1 MQPNILLIGYNNK
14 VLEMMQNKF
23 ILTQIKWLKQ
33 CVDDRKRFEVSDFS
47 KNCFILI
54 YLIGVLMFEE
64 YAGVIWYLYN
74 TNKTRLNFI

>member
-47 KNCFILI
+47 KN
-54 YLIGVLMFEE
+54 
-64 YAGVIWYLYN
+64 
-74 TNKTRLNFI
+74 